1 MADRRGSAETV
12 VTAADK
18 PEVWQPSPI
27 EQQRAAYRLRQRRRS
42 FVVATVS
49 TIVVLAVVVIV
60 LVTSPGWDRF
70 QSTFFSPHEAG
81 VAFPMVLRGLWT
93 NIEVMLVCGVA
104 IAVWSLVLAV
114 LRTLRGPVFFPL
126 RAFAVVYVDLF
137 RGLPLLLVVFLL
149 GLGVPALQLSG
160 LPTDPLFWGGL
171 ALTLSYSAN
180 VAEVLRAGIE
190 SVHPSQR
197 AAARSLGLSY
207 AATLRFVV
215 LPQAVRRVMPALMND
230 LISLEKDSALLAA
243 IGVVDALRQAQI
255 RQSLSF
261 NFTAYVVA
269 GVLFIC
275 LTIPMA
281 RFTDWYARRRG
292 FQGVGGQL

>member
-1 MADRRGSAETV
+1 M
-12 VTAADK
+12 TAADK